1 MSESVLTILFLSG
14 ALIFF
19 AILIVRYVI
28 KYNSLRNEN
37 KALNTLLQSMG
48 IIVSAENL
56 GLAVWADDELIYIN
70 SPIIQDA
77 AKVGIELRNR
87 EEIDDLLQHPEKN
100 MILYDFLKEVKKQ
113 IDSGTKDY
121 VGVWKKEIQRSFI
134 EIKYVRKYVDGKQFR
149 VVITRNVTYE
159 FTSIESS
166 ILQSLTE
173 ILDEEISK
181 DVVDIKRIG
190 EKIRELLIKYGLADV
205 FGIGLLN
212 PGGEIY
218 YPYFKYKDDDD
229 RSGLVMKPSEKTLS
243 RYIIDKGIRVHIR
256 NSVTEERLADG
267 YYLKELRGNVYS
279 IYGVP
284 IIFRGLSRGV
294 ILFEKE
300 GENQFSDLTLSVFDK
315 MASVVSL
322 SLRFMDI
329 IEELEVEKRK
339 LFEVSIK
346 DYLTGA
352 YSRLFLDQF
361 LEKELSKSKR
371 TQHPTSVI
379 FLDVNDFKR
388 INDVYGHIYGD
399 NVLKMLVETINKTI
413 RSMDIVA
420 RYGGDEFVIVLPE
433 TDAQNAESVMKR
445 ITENLK
451 EHNIFVSYGIIN
463 ISGYNRIEDIY
474 KDVDEK
480 MYEMKKSK
488 NKDVQ

>member
-1 MSESVLTILFLSG
+1 AFNFQRPI
-14 ALIFF
+14 LIF
-19 AILIVRYVI
+19 
-28 KYNSLRNEN
+28 
-37 KALNTLLQSMG
+37 T
-48 IIVSAENL
+48 
-56 GLAVWADDELIYIN
+56 ELI
-70 SPIIQDA
+70 
-77 AKVGIELRNR
+77 
-87 EEIDDLLQHPEKN
+87 
-100 MILYDFLKEVKKQ
+100 
-113 IDSGTKDY
+113 
-121 VGVWKKEIQRSFI
+121 
-134 EIKYVRKYVDGKQFR
+134 
-149 VVITRNVTYE
+149 
-159 FTSIESS
+159 
-166 ILQSLTE
+166 
-173 ILDEEISK
+173 
-181 DVVDIKRIG
+181 
-190 EKIRELLIKYGLADV
+190 IR
-205 FGIGLLN
+205 
-212 PGGEIY
+212 
-218 YPYFKYKDDDD
+218 
-229 RSGLVMKPSEKTLS
+229 
-243 RYIIDKGIRVHIR
+243 
-256 NSVTEERLADG
+256 
-267 YYLKELRGNVYS
+267 
-279 IYGVP
+279 
-284 IIFRGLSRGV
+284 
-294 ILFEKE
+294 E